1 MEGYVR
7 VTVYLIDG
15 RVIEGDFN
23 VSGEP
28 RLKDA
33 INDGTEFVVLKNTE
47 DHLHHKLN
55 YLLIN
60 KRHIITMED
69 HENS

>member
-7 VTVYLIDG
+7 VTVYLIDD

-47 DHLHHKLN
+47 DHRNHKLD

-60 KRHIITMED
+60 KRHIITME
-69 HENS
+69 ELQAS

>member
-47 DHLHHKLN
+47 KKNHKKMN
-55 YLLIN
+55 YLLI
-60 KRHIITMED
+60 KI
-69 HENS
+69 

>member
-7 VTVYLIDG
+7 VIVYLVDG
-15 RVIEGDFN
+15 RDIEGDFN

-33 INDGTEFVVLKNTE
+33 INDGTEFIVLTKTE
-47 DHLHHKLN
+47 DHRHRQLD

-60 KRHIITMED
+60 KRHIVTME
-69 HENS
+69 EFKKV

>member
-7 VTVYLIDG
+7 V
-15 RVIEGDFN
+15 VISLSDKRIIQGDFN

-33 INDGTEFVVLKNTE
+33 INDGSEFVVLKKTT
-47 DHLHHKLN
+47 DQSGKALD

-60 KRHIITMED
+60 KSHIISME
-69 HENS
+69 EFKE